1 MSTDYTLNRV
11 KLSNGKR
18 LEIKID
24 DFIKHYNGYLTI
36 EKKEQNNHC
45 KSFGVKNNEGLYLW
59 IYTDFDNIINGC
71 CRYGSNWNE
80 NISSLLKSYLISQLD
95 NKTLNYYQN
104 EYSIDITQ
112 YLLIVEYDSHLFY
125 DLYGDFKNHKL
136 INDIWKDGYYESY
149 KLDDLVDLFC
159 DEETFTKD
167 ELINES
173 TETLINQYMGI
184 DEKYYKH
191 LLNRIYHN
199 KETYIEQL
207 TNQHN
212 ELLEYYKKEKVEQI
226 G

>member
-36 EKKEQNNHC
+36 EKKEQNGYG

-59 IYTDFDNIINGC
+59 IYTDFNNIINSC

-95 NKTLNYYQN
+95 DETFNYYQN
-104 EYSIDITQ
+104 EYSIDISQ
-112 YLLIVEYDSHLFY
+112 YLLIVEYDIDLLY
-125 DLYGDFKNHKL
+125 DLLGDDKNRKL
-136 INDIWKDGYYESY
+136 INDIWGDGYYESY
-149 KLDDLVDLFC
+149 KLDDLVDLFY

-167 ELINES
+167 ELINQTTES
-173 TETLINQYMGI
+173 LINQYMGV
-184 DEKYYKH
+184 DEKCYNY
-191 LLNRIYHN
+191 LLNRVYHN
-199 KETYIEQL
+199 GKTYIEQL

-212 ELLEYYKKEKVEQI
+212 EMLEYFKTEDYVC
-226 G
+226 